1 MSPRSHARA
10 VVTLPPGLPGPDQGA
25 FAVRAFCS
33 GAELLE
39 VRNDLYGDDG
49 ADLRAL
55 ARSGQLLVSQRSRPL
70 APHWLDVASLADVP
84 LGEPSPVPLSKLLR
98 SLHAGRPLEPEEA
111 LSAWK
116 GAEPGVLRKHVEP
129 LGPPSTAARLLALQ
143 RTLGPRAT
151 VLATGTLALPFRAVL
166 AEANGLDYLAL
177 EAGWAA
183 APGQRLLADA
193 LRARAAAPGAPRLG
207 ILGSHISHS
216 RSPEV
221 HPPPFDRVELP
232 PDAEVATL
240 LPALRPWYRGFAVT
254 RPFKQV
260 VARALGL
267 GDEAAVNTVYRA
279 GNGWA
284 GANTDVD
291 GALVTLR
298 ALASPEVHVLGRG
311 GVGPALEEAA
321 RRLGVTLHFHRHGS
335 LAEVHLRGACAWTW
349 PEELRPPEGL
359 KLDGARVAVIAYGA
373 PGEAV
378 ARAVALRGGTPV
390 HCGQAWFD
398 AQAQAQRALWFD

>member
-10 VVTLPPGLPGPDQGA
+10 VVTLPPGLPGPAQAA
-25 FAVRAFCS
+25 FAARAFSS

-39 VRNDLYGDDG
+39 IRNDLYGDDE
-49 ADLRAL
+49 ADLPGL
-55 ARSGQLLVSQRSRPL
+55 ARRGALIVSRRARPL
-70 APHWLDVASLADVP
+70 APGWLEAASLADVP
-84 LGEPSPVPLSKLLR
+84 LGEPSPVPGSKLLR
-98 SLHAGRPLEPEEA
+98 SLHAERPLEPAEA
-111 LSAWK
+111 LAAWK
-116 GAEPGVLRKHVEP
+116 HAEPSAMRKHVEP
-129 LGPPSTAARLLALQ
+129 LGPPPSAGRLVTLQ
-143 RTLGPRAT
+143 RALGPRTT
-151 VLATGTLALPFRAVL
+151 VLATGALALPFRAVL
-166 AEANGLDYLAL
+166 AEANALDYLAL
-177 EAGWAA
+177 EPGWAA

-207 ILGSHISHS
+207 ILGSHVSHS

-232 PDAEVATL
+232 PDADVAAL

-267 GDEAAVNTVYRA
+267 GEGAAVNTLYRA
-279 GNGWA
+279 DNGWA

-298 ALASPEVHVLGRG
+298 ALASPAVHVLGRG

-321 RRLGVTLHFHRHGS
+321 RRLGVGLHFHRRES
-335 LAEVHLRGACAWTW
+335 LAGAHLEGACLWTW
-349 PEELRPPEGL
+349 PEELLPPEGL
-359 KLDGARVAVIAYGA
+359 ALDGARVAVIAYGA
-373 PGEAV
+373 PGEAI
-378 ARAVALRGGTPV
+378 AHAVALRGGVPV

-398 AQAQAQRALWFD
+398 AQAQAQAALWFA